1 MIDDVR
7 AKSAALTVSIE
18 IEKPR
23 PVLQELIALG
33 DVVFISKEF
42 AQFSGVS
49 SKEEAVRHFMP
60 MVKPE

>member
-1 MIDDVR
+1 MAEHVR
-7 AKSAALTVSIE
+7 ANSATLTISIE

-23 PVLQELIALG
+23 PVLKELVVLG

-49 SKEEAVRHFMP
+49 SKEDAIRHFMP
-60 MVKPE
+60 LIRPG